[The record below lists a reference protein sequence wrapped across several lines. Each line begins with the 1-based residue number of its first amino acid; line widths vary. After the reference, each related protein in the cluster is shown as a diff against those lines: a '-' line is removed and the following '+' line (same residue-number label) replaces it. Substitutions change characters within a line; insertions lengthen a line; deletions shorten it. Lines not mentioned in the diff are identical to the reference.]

1 MRKMLLAI
9 SLLQVL
15 TVAEVNGN
23 FEFYNNNSY
32 EIENKK
38 NESKVGLKTN
48 LKFPFSEIGAN
59 VETKSRNILQSMND
73 NSNIYLKFNYM
84 DNYIKAKYMTKG
96 ETELEGNIG
105 YEKYI

>member
-15 TVAEVNGN
+15 TVAEVNGS
-23 FEFYNNNSY
+23 FEVYNSNSY

-48 LKFPFSEIGAN
+48 LKFPVFEIGAE

-73 NSNIYLKFNYM
+73 NSNIYLKFNYI
-84 DNYIKAKYMTKG
+84 DNYIKAKYMTRG
-96 ETELEGNIG
+96 E
-105 YEKYI
+105 YRV

>member
-1 MRKMLLAI
+1 MRKMLLVI

-23 FEFYNNNSY
+23 FEFYNSNIY

-48 LKFPFSEIGAN
+48 LKFPILEIGAD
-59 VETKSRNILQSMND
+59 VETKSKNVLQSMND
-73 NSNIYLKFNYM
+73 NSNIYLKFNYI

-96 ETELEGNIG
+96 ET
-105 YEKYI
+105 

>member
-15 TVAEVNGN
+15 TVAEVNGS
-23 FEFYNNNSY
+23 FEVYNSNSY

-73 NSNIYLKFNYM
+73 NSNIYLTFKLYPIYFSYPIFPSNSVSPFVIYFAL
-84 DNYIKAKYMTKG
+84 I
-96 ETELEGNIG
+96 
-105 YEKYI
+105 

>member
-32 EIENKK
+32 EI
-38 NESKVGLKTN
+38 
-48 LKFPFSEIGAN
+48 
-59 VETKSRNILQSMND
+59 
-73 NSNIYLKFNYM
+73 
-84 DNYIKAKYMTKG
+84 
-96 ETELEGNIG
+96 
-105 YEKYI
+105 